1 MVPPTRVTDP
11 AALGSSNLA
20 RALLDKRPL
29 PGEYFFLG
37 CQREDLRGLKDMR
50 TDDRPERRHGRRYP
64 IQLPL
69 ALTPRA
75 FRAERGG
82 IGWTHDLSEQG
93 ACVELAERLQ
103 SPMPFLLCVQTD
115 SGVIDVEASMAW
127 CCQSPQ
133 SEGGILHGVIFTRS
147 DPDLQRDLQGLFLSK
162 GLIRPTKVRLPFEVT
177 VTCHGQERTGM
188 PLRGR
193 TRDIS
198 RGGLLI
204 RLGQVVPPGTAL
216 ELTLHT
222 PAWPVT
228 VGARVVW
235 VAPPEG
241 RTPGGPIRHGMRF
254 TSLGWTAALALAR
267 FLLERP

>member
-1 MVPPTRVTDP
+1 
-11 AALGSSNLA
+11 
-20 RALLDKRPL
+20 
-29 PGEYFFLG
+29 
-37 CQREDLRGLKDMR
+37 MR
-50 TDDRPERRHGRRYP
+50 TDDRAERRHGRRYP

-69 ALTPRA
+69 AHTPSA
-75 FRAERGG
+75 FRAARGG
-82 IGWTHDLSEQG
+82 IGWTRNLSEQG

-103 SPMPFLLCVQTD
+103 SPMPFLLCFQTD
-115 SGVIDVEASMAW
+115 RGVIDVEAEMAW
-127 CCQSPQ
+127 CGHSPQ
-133 SEGGILHGVIFTRS
+133 SEGGILHGLTFTRFN
-147 DPDLQRDLQGLFLSK
+147 PDQRRDLQALFLSK
-162 GLIRPTKVRLPFEVT
+162 GLMRPTKVRLPFEVT
-177 VTCHGQERTGM
+177 VTCHSQGRAGM

-198 RGGLLI
+198 RGGLLL

-228 VGARVVW
+228 VGATVVW

-254 TSLGWTAALALAR
+254 TALGWTAALALAR
-267 FLLERP
+267 FLLDRP